1 MSDCNANKSRL
12 SASWKIYIYMGKNK
26 TIFIDLHREL
36 FMFFFSLRFFF
47 FYLLCSAWDAIVEI
61 TKINCTIFIVQSQ
74 YLPVVS
80 DNFVSIL
87 ADLAEFYFSNI
98 RNNCSKWKKKQQSTV
113 QAQSVIVSLL
123 FVCFCFTPKITLSD
137 CFLFHC

>member
-98 RNNCSKWKKKQQSTV
+98 RNNCSKWKKNNNPLFRLNPLL
-113 QAQSVIVSLL
+113 ILFCL
-123 FVCFCFTPKITLSD
+123 FVFVLLQRS
-137 CFLFHC
+137 H

>member
-61 TKINCTIFIVQSQ
+61 TKINCTILIIQSQ

-87 ADLAEFYFSNI
+87 ADSAEFYFSNI
-98 RNNCSKWKKKQQSTV
+98 RNNCSKWKKNNNPLFRLNP
-113 QAQSVIVSLL
+113 LL
-123 FVCFCFTPKITLSD
+123 FLCC
-137 CFLFHC
+137 LFVFVLLQRSH